1 MAKQRKRKSK
11 KGFLRKFPKL
21 CLMLLGFGL
30 LCYAA
35 LIGWVYYQ
43 EVNVE
48 KPMDF
53 DSIIV
58 LGAQVKPDGTPSVQ
72 LRWRMDAARKVYD
85 QQPCHM
91 VVTGGRAGTEPE
103 TEGDVMRRL
112 FVEEGVD
119 PSLVISESKS
129 MDTKENLH
137 NAMQILRELGLS
149 RPVVVTSDYHL
160 PRAMQIMRDMGM
172 EPQGMGS
179 PCKKGIFFWMKN
191 HGREALAWVKY
202 WAIKYLKLPL

>member
-1 MAKQRKRKSK
+1 MAKKPKIN
-11 KGFLRKFPKL
+11 KGFFRKFRNIIL
-21 CLMLLGFGL
+21 ILAGLGL

-35 LIGWVYYQ
+35 LIGWVYLQ
-43 EVNVE
+43 EVSVE
-48 KPMDF
+48 QPSDF

-72 LRWRMDAARKVYD
+72 LRWRMDTARKVYD
-85 QQPCHM
+85 TQPCYIIC
-91 VVTGGRAGTEPE
+91 TGGKAGNEPE
-103 TEGDVMRRL
+103 PEGDVMRRL
-112 FVEEGVD
+112 FVAEGVD
-119 PSLVISESKS
+119 PALCISEARST
-129 MDTKENLH
+129 DTKENLR
-137 NAMQILRELGLS
+137 NAMEILTELGCS

-179 PCKKGIFFWMKN
+179 PCKRGIFFWLKN

-202 WAIKYLKLPL
+202 WGIKYLKLPL